1 MTPHPI
7 PRYFSRPALYL
18 LITVLIFT
26 LAIPSPFAV
35 ISPGPVTDLL
45 SKGLTISGEKS
56 LKTSG
61 NLYSLSVYVNN
72 PESRPPGLFVLAAW
86 ISGDSVV
93 LPNEVV
99 YKVGETTKAAG
110 KAAKKEMVNSES
122 ISAIAAAN
130 FLKKINPEQPLNW
143 SKSDIKFAM
152 KNVGGPS
159 AGLAF
164 SLALLTRLKFP
175 EIVGGRKIAVT
186 GTIKENG
193 KVGAIGGIDQ
203 KLIAAGKAGA
213 SVAVFPRANC
223 EDITVKPKGLELV
236 AVSNLTEAFHGL
248 LSPKIAA
255 SLRCPR

>member
-1 MTPHPI
+1 M
-7 PRYFSRPALYL
+7 PA
-18 LITVLIFT
+18 
-26 LAIPSPFAV
+26 PFAV

-45 SKGLTISGEKS
+45 KKGMQISGDKA

-61 NLYSLSVYVNN
+61 KLYSLSVYVNN

-99 YKVGETTKAAG
+99 YEIGETTKSAD
-110 KAAKKEMVNSES
+110 KAAKREMANSES
-122 ISAIAAAN
+122 IAAIAAAN
-130 FLKKINPEQPLNW
+130 FLKKLNPDAPLNW

-164 SLALLTRLKFP
+164 SLALIARLKFP
-175 EIVGGRKIAVT
+175 EIVDGRKIAVT
-186 GTIKENG
+186 GKIDESG
-193 KVGAIGGIDQ
+193 KVGGIGGIDQ
-203 KLIAAGKAGA
+203 KLIAARKAGA
-213 SVAVFPRANC
+213 SIALFPRANC
-223 EDITVKPKGLELV
+223 DDITVKPQGLELV

-248 LSPKIAA
+248 MSPKIAA
-255 SLRCPR
+255 SLRCSG

>member
-7 PRYFSRPALYL
+7 PRYLSRPFFYFLIAVLVFSL
-18 LITVLIFT
+18 LMP
-26 LAIPSPFAV
+26 APFAV

-45 SKGLTISGEKS
+45 KKGMQISGDKA

-61 NLYSLSVYVNN
+61 KLYSLSVYVNN

-99 YKVGETTKAAG
+99 YEIGETTKSAD
-110 KAAKKEMVNSES
+110 KAAKREMANSES
-122 ISAIAAAN
+122 IAAIAAAN
-130 FLKKINPEQPLNW
+130 FLKKLNPDAPLNW
-143 SKSDIKFAM
+143 SKSDIRFAM

-164 SLALLTRLKFP
+164 SLALIARLKFP
-175 EIVGGRKIAVT
+175 EIVDGRKIAVT
-186 GTIKENG
+186 GKIDESG
-193 KVGAIGGIDQ
+193 KVGGIGGIDQ
-203 KLIAAGKAGA
+203 KLIAARKAGA
-213 SVAVFPRANC
+213 SIALFPRANC
-223 EDITVKPKGLELV
+223 DDITVKPQGLELV

-248 LSPKIAA
+248 MSPKIAA
-255 SLRCPR
+255 SLRCSG

>member
-1 MTPHPI
+1 M
-7 PRYFSRPALYL
+7 PA
-18 LITVLIFT
+18 
-26 LAIPSPFAV
+26 PFAV

-45 SKGLTISGEKS
+45 KKGMQISGDKA

-99 YKVGETTKAAG
+99 YEIGETTNSAD
-110 KAAKKEMVNSES
+110 KAAKREMANSES
-122 ISAIAAAN
+122 IAAIAAAN
-130 FLKKINPEQPLNW
+130 FLKKLNPDAPLNW

-164 SLALLTRLKFP
+164 SLALIARLKFP
-175 EIVGGRKIAVT
+175 EIVDGRKIAVT
-186 GTIKENG
+186 GKIDESG
-193 KVGAIGGIDQ
+193 KVGGIGGIDQ
-203 KLIAAGKAGA
+203 KLIAARKAGA
-213 SVAVFPRANC
+213 SIALFPRANC
-223 EDITVKPKGLELV
+223 DDITVKPQGLELV

-248 LSPKIAA
+248 MSPKIAA
-255 SLRCPR
+255 SLRCSG

>member
-1 MTPHPI
+1 M
-7 PRYFSRPALYL
+7 PA
-18 LITVLIFT
+18 
-26 LAIPSPFAV
+26 PFAV

-45 SKGLTISGEKS
+45 KKGMQISGDKA

-99 YKVGETTKAAG
+99 YEIGETTKSAD
-110 KAAKKEMVNSES
+110 KAAKREMANSES
-122 ISAIAAAN
+122 IAAIAAAN
-130 FLKKINPEQPLNW
+130 FLKKLNPDAPLNW

-164 SLALLTRLKFP
+164 SLALIARLKFP
-175 EIVGGRKIAVT
+175 EIVDGRKIAVT
-186 GTIKENG
+186 GKIDESG
-193 KVGAIGGIDQ
+193 KVGGIGGIDQ
-203 KLIAAGKAGA
+203 KLIAARKAGA
-213 SVAVFPRANC
+213 SIALFPRANC
-223 EDITVKPKGLELV
+223 DDITVKPQGLELV

-248 LSPKIAA
+248 MSPKIAA
-255 SLRCPR
+255 SLRCSG

>member
-7 PRYFSRPALYL
+7 PRYLSRPSFYF
-18 LITVLIFT
+18 LIAVLVFS
-26 LAIPSPFAV
+26 LFMPAPFAV

-45 SKGLTISGEKS
+45 KKGMQISGDKA

-99 YKVGETTKAAG
+99 YEIGETTKSAD
-110 KAAKKEMVNSES
+110 KAAKREMANSES
-122 ISAIAAAN
+122 IAAIAAAN
-130 FLKKINPEQPLNW
+130 FLKKLNPDAPLNW

-164 SLALLTRLKFP
+164 SLALIARLKFP
-175 EIVGGRKIAVT
+175 EIVDGRKIAVT
-186 GTIKENG
+186 GKIDESG
-193 KVGAIGGIDQ
+193 KVGGIGGIDQ
-203 KLIAAGKAGA
+203 KLIAARKAGA
-213 SVAVFPRANC
+213 SIALFPRANC
-223 EDITVKPKGLELV
+223 DDITVKPQGLELV

-248 LSPKIAA
+248 MSPKIAA
-255 SLRCPR
+255 LLRCSG